1 MNAIVNKG
9 NQDLSDIAMQIFPH
23 GRQQVLL
30 RVENLQDKFDVNN
43 AGVKYIDLVEFS
55 KDLWLSANQGNA
67 NAKSPEPVIT
77 EMTLTG
83 MELVEDAAISKETL
97 KGKLTVSQ
105 KNRGSDDQNGM
116 QGVAMDPQSIRTFIV
131 QF

>member
-1 MNAIVNKG
+1 MNALVNKG
-9 NQDLSDIAMQIFPH
+9 NQDLNDIAIQIFPH

-55 KDLWLSANQGNA
+55 RDLWLSANQGNA
-67 NAKSPEPVIT
+67 NTKSPEPVIT

-105 KNRGSDDQNGM
+105 KDHGSDDQNGM
-116 QGVAMDPQSIRTFIV
+116 LGVAMDPQSIRTFIV
-131 QF
+131 

>member
-1 MNAIVNKG
+1 MNALVNKG
-9 NQDLSDIAMQIFPH
+9 NQDLNDIAIQIFPH

-55 KDLWLSANQGNA
+55 RDLWLSANQGNA
-67 NAKSPEPVIT
+67 NTKSPEPVIT

-97 KGKLTVSQ
+97 KGKLTVS
-105 KNRGSDDQNGM
+105 
-116 QGVAMDPQSIRTFIV
+116 
-131 QF
+131 